1 MENIKNDWISDK
13 NIPNGKRAVLLA
25 GLTLFSAQGFD
36 NTSTSELAA
45 EAQVSEATIYKY
57 FKTKYDLLLAIIN
70 PMIANFIP
78 KSALALQSEIKEIDL
93 TLDTFVHFFVQN
105 RWDFLKQN
113 HEAIQIL
120 ITEILT
126 DSSIKRLFVETM
138 KIHTPF
144 LKNILLHLLEQ
155 NNNLNPKLT
164 ADDFARTIIGFL
176 LTYFMQVNLFDIE
189 TAKTEEQT
197 LATIEMQIIRA
208 LT

>member
-13 NIPNGKRAVLLA
+13 SIPNGKRAVLLA
-25 GLTLFSAQGFD
+25 GLALFSAQGFD

-57 FKTKYDLLLAIIN
+57 FKTKRDLLLAIID

-78 KSALALQSEIKEIDL
+78 KSLSSLQLEIKEIEL
-93 TLDTFVHFFVQN
+93 TLDSFIHFFVQN

-126 DSSIKRLFVETM
+126 DSTIKQLFIETM
-138 KIHTPF
+138 SNYTPF
-144 LKNILLHLLEQ
+144 LKNILLHLLKQ
-155 NNNLNPKLT
+155 NNKLNPKLT
-164 ADDFARTIIGFL
+164 AADFARTIIGFL
-176 LTYFMQVNLFDIE
+176 LTYFMQVNLFSVEAI
-189 TAKTEEQT
+189 KTEEQT
-197 LATIEMQIIRA
+197 LITIEMQIIRA